1 MIKEGLNKMNK
12 QDRTAKKK
20 RKAGVT
26 RASDIA
32 NNEIAKTDIE
42 SRDLEE

>member
-1 MIKEGLNKMNK
+1 MNK